1 MLGTL
6 TTPCVIPLISSISG
20 FPFPLEGFIKLNF
33 DGASKGNPGLARYE
47 GILQE
52 NQGIPLGLFIGHYGS
67 TTNNIVEFTVL
78 YIGFLLAR
86 KWVFIES
93 R

>member
-1 MLGTL
+1 MEVWKVEGEEARILWELEISQEMLGTL

-52 NQGIPLGLFIGHYGS
+52 N
-67 TTNNIVEFTVL
+67 
-78 YIGFLLAR
+78 
-86 KWVFIES
+86 
-93 R
+93 